1 MVQDDVDLEEGDTR
15 AQLTTFH
22 RRPSEQRKR
31 MADGDFWFSPLRD
44 SVCQVAG
51 GLIMPITC
59 RVLGFARDQRQ

>member
-31 MADGDFWFSPLRD
+31 MADGDFWLSPLRD
-44 SVCQVAG
+44 SVCQVVG
-51 GLIMPITC
+51 GLIMPIIC
-59 RVLGFARDQRQ
+59 RVLGFARVI